1 MPDGDACL
9 LDSSILFWSGKG
21 FSSAIP
27 RRRLGSSGTPRSAQL
42 DKDGS
47 GLSAAEMNRL
57 ARVSGISFLPDRFSF
72 SSSNS
77 LARTG

>member
-27 RRRLGSSGTPRSAQL
+27 RRRLGNSGTPRSAQL

-47 GLSAAEMNRL
+47 GDFRNTKTVSLPGHSLYWKSDPGSYSAAIGLR
-57 ARVSGISFLPDRFSF
+57 
-72 SSSNS
+72 
-77 LARTG
+77 